1 MNDSEFLLLYKS
13 LLAFRKF
20 LLHMCLLEDDP
31 IYSDR
36 GQRKKIGMVKRI
48 QEFSF
53 DNVEFEVPLTYLS
66 GMSSRQLRKV
76 KIDQG

>member
-1 MNDSEFLLLYKS
+1 
-13 LLAFRKF
+13 
-20 LLHMCLLEDDP
+20 MCLLEDDP